1 MSIHIESEWIQR
13 EETIPVRNKFDGSV
27 VDEVTKATPEDVRQ
41 AIRAANDAVETMA
54 TMPAHE
60 RASILREASRLIEER
75 SDEFARVMAQE
86 AGKPIATARGEVERA
101 VSTFQLSAGEAER
114 LAGEEVPLDAQ
125 PGNGNRIAYTTRFPV
140 GVVAA
145 ISPFNFPLNLVAHK
159 LGPAFAGGNTVV
171 HKPATTT
178 PLTAI
183 KLAETLFEA
192 GLPRD
197 ALNLVIGSGSTV
209 GEALLGSDDVDH
221 YSFTGSRDV
230 GKRIT
235 EKAGLAGV
243 SLELGNNSPVI
254 VHEDVP
260 DVADAASRIVDGAFT
275 YGGQMCISVQRV
287 LVHED
292 RHDELLDELLARVE
306 ELVVGDPLDEETDVG
321 PLISEDDAER
331 IVEWIESA
339 REQGAAVPIG
349 GERDGPVVEPTV
361 VDGATQE
368 MSVVCREAFAPV
380 VAVQTYDVL
389 ETAIE
394 LADETPYGLQAGI
407 FTESHTTGLTAAYN
421 IECGGV
427 MINDVP
433 TFRADQQ
440 PYGGAK
446 ESGIG
451 REGPQY
457 AIEEL
462 TEDRVVCFRPTDD
475 IHLSGRSR
483 RSE

>member
-1 MSIHIESEWIQR
+1 MSLHIESEWIEHEQ
-13 EETIPVRNKFDGSV
+13 TISVRNKFDGSII
-27 VDEVTKATPEDVRQ
+27 DEVTKATTDDVRQ
-41 AIRAANDAVETMA
+41 AIRAANDATETMA
-54 TMPAHE
+54 TIPAHE
-60 RASILREASRLIEER
+60 RASILRETSRLIGER
-75 SDEFARVMAQE
+75 ADEFAEVMAKE
-86 AGKPIATARGEVERA
+86 AGKPIATARGEVQRA

-114 LAGEEVPLDAQ
+114 LAGEEIPIDAQ
-125 PGNGNRIAYTTRFPV
+125 PGNGNRVAFTSRFPV
-140 GVVAA
+140 GVVVA

-183 KLAETLFEA
+183 KLAETLFGA

-209 GEALLGSDDVDH
+209 GEALLDSDDVDH
-221 YSFTGSRDV
+221 YSFTGSRHV

-254 VHEDVP
+254 VHEDAP
-260 DVADAASRIVDGAFT
+260 DIADAASRVIDGAYT

-292 RHDELLDELLARVE
+292 RHDEFLDELVSRVE
-306 ELVVGDPLDEETDVG
+306 TLAVGDPLEEDTDVG

-339 REQGAAVPIG
+339 KAQGAEVVVG
-349 GERDGPVVEPTV
+349 GERDGAVVEPTV
-361 VDGATQE
+361 VDGATQD
-368 MSVVCREAFAPV
+368 MDVVCREAFAPIT
-380 VAVQTYDVL
+380 AVQTYERV
-389 ETAIE
+389 EEAIR
-394 LADETPYGLQAGI
+394 LADDTPYGLQAGI
-407 FTESHTTGLTAAYN
+407 FTGSHTTGLKAAHN
-421 IECGGV
+421 IEAGGV
-427 MINDVP
+427 MVNDIP

-446 ESGIG
+446 ESGLG
-451 REGPQY
+451 REGPKY

-462 TEDRVVCFRPTDD
+462 TEQRVICFRPAEDL
-475 IHLSGRSR
+475 HLS
-483 RSE
+483 

>member
-1 MSIHIESEWIQR
+1 MSIHIRSEWIQR
-13 EETIPVRNKFDGSV
+13 DDTIAVRNKYDGSV
-27 VDEVTKATPEDVRQ
+27 IDEVTKATTDDVRD
-41 AIRAANDAVETMA
+41 AIDAANEAKETME

-60 RASILREASRLIEER
+60 RASILRETSRLIENR
-75 SDEFARVMAQE
+75 KDEFAEVMAKE
-86 AGKPIATARGEVERA
+86 AGKPIGTARGEVERA

-114 LAGEEVPLDAQ
+114 LSGEEIPLDAQ
-125 PGNGNRIAYTTRFPV
+125 TGNGNRVAFTTRFPV

-178 PLTAI
+178 PLTAV

-209 GEALLGSDDVDH
+209 GEALLESDDVDH
-221 YSFTGSRDV
+221 YSFTGSRHV

-235 EKAGLAGV
+235 EKAGLADV
-243 SLELGNNSPVI
+243 SLELGNNSPAI
-254 VHEDVP
+254 VH
-260 DVADAASRIVDGAFT
+260 ADAPDIQDAVSRIIDGAYT

-292 RHDELLDELLARVE
+292 RHDELVE
-306 ELVVGDPLDEETDVG
+306 ELVSQVSDLVVGDPLDETTDVG

-331 IVEWIESA
+331 IIEWIQAAEK
-339 REQGAAVPIG
+339 EGAEVLIG
-349 GERDGPVVEPTV
+349 GDRDGSMVEPTV

-368 MSVVCREAFAPV
+368 MSIVCQEAFAPV
-380 VAVQTYDVL
+380 VAIQTYEEL
-389 ETAIE
+389 NEAIR
-394 LADETPYGLQAGI
+394 LADDTPYGLQAGI
-407 FTESHTTGLTAAYN
+407 FTDSHTTGLKAATN

-427 MINDVP
+427 MINDIP

-451 REGPQY
+451 REGPKY

-462 TEDRVVCFRPTDD
+462 TEEKVISFRPTEDLH
-475 IHLSGRSR
+475 IS
-483 RSE
+483 